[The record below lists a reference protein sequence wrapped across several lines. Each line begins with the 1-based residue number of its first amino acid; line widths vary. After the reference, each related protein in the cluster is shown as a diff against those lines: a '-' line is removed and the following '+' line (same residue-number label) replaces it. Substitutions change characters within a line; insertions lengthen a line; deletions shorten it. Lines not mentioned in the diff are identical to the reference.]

1 MRLRSDWCD
10 TGRLF
15 GLIGGHHSQERA
27 PTQAQEEQG
36 HAEPTEE
43 HMATDD
49 ILHEPALQSSIV
61 QERAAAIEGQAAA
74 IEGQAA
80 GRDGSSKEAFAT
92 EDVLK
97 EPLLESGAAQQAAAA
112 EEGKTICWLCCCCA
126 CETLVAQHSL
136 GYGAV
141 A

>member
-1 MRLRSDWCD
+1 
-10 TGRLF
+10 
-15 GLIGGHHSQERA
+15 
-27 PTQAQEEQG
+27 
-36 HAEPTEE
+36 
-43 HMATDD
+43 MATDD
-49 ILHEPALQSSIV
+49 IPDEPALQSSV
-61 QERAAAIEGQAAA
+61 GQKQAAA
-74 IEGQAA
+74 VEGQAA
-80 GRDGSSKEAFAT
+80 GHDGSSKEAIAT

-126 CETLVAQHSL
+126 CETLIAQHSL